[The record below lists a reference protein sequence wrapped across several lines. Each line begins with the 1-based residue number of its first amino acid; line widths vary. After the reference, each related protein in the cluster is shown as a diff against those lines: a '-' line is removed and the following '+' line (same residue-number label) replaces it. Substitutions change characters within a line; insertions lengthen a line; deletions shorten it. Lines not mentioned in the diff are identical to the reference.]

1 MHLKSYCNLFSIYV
15 SCKKM
20 KYSLWILKNKSFQET
35 QISFPKCIEHQIFWT
50 LSYKHWGFLSIN
62 KLSNLKLEKTVSQ
75 KMSWCSTVNALFF
88 SLFTFCQK
96 VSFGF
101 LCTCYQLKW
110 FQMQLKPKCVWS
122 YTSVSFVSLYNKK
135 YSRQFIL
142 ILWHQFLLNMWAIS
156 PPWFYLTVMSQI
168 DFIFHFDLA

>member
-1 MHLKSYCNLFSIYV
+1 MFHVKKWNIVCEYLKTNLF
-15 SCKKM
+15 KRH
-20 KYSLWILKNKSFQET
+20 KYPSPNALNIKFFGHSATN
-35 QISFPKCIEHQIFWT
+35 IGGFWV
-50 LSYKHWGFLSIN
+50 SIN
-62 KLSNLKLEKTVSQ
+62 YPTLNWKKRYAQ
-75 KMSWCSTVNALFF
+75 KMSWCITVNALFF